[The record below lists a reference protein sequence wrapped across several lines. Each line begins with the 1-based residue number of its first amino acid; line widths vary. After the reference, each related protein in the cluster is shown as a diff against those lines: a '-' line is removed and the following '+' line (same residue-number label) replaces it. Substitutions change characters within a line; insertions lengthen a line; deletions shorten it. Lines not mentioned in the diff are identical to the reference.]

1 MDKSEFPR
9 KGGLYSLEI
18 CAGGGGQALGL
29 EQAGFLHTALVD
41 IDSYSCATLRRNRPE
56 WNVIESDL
64 RKFDGTPYKGK
75 VDLLAGGV
83 PCPPFSA
90 AGKRLGAD
98 DERDLFP
105 EALRLTAEIQPKAV
119 MIENVRGILGKEFDS
134 YRARFSTQVENLGF
148 RVMGWRLLNASDF
161 RVPQRRPRVVFVAL
175 RQEFAEAFT
184 WPVPLAFE
192 PSGGGA
198 ELWTGPPTVGESLYS
213 LMASRGWPGA
223 AAWAQR
229 ANGIAETIVGG
240 SRKHGGPDLGP
251 TRAKRAWESLGVDGM
266 GVADEPPGPDFPE
279 DKMPKLTVRMAAR
292 LQGFPDEWMFVGK
305 KTATYHQVGNA
316 LPPPMAHAV
325 GYQIRG
331 ALLVA
336 RQLVQSAG

>member
-1 MDKSEFPR
+1 MDKDGFPHAD
-9 KGGLYSLEI
+9 GLYSLEI

-29 EQAGFLHTALVD
+29 EQAGFLHTALVE
-41 IDSYSCATLRRNRPE
+41 IDSHSCATLQQNRPG

-64 RKFDGTPYKGK
+64 RKFDGTPYKGN

-105 EALRLTAEIQPKAV
+105 EALRLMAEIQPKAM

-134 YRARFSTQVENLGF
+134 YRAQFSTKVENLGF

-161 RVPQRRPRVVFVAL
+161 GVPQRRPRVVFVAL
-175 RQEFAEAFT
+175 REESAEGFT
-184 WPVPLAFE
+184 WPVPQTFE
-192 PSGGGA
+192 PSGEGT
-198 ELWTGPPTVGESLYS
+198 ELWAGPPTVGETLYS

-223 AAWAQR
+223 AAWAER

-266 GVADEPPGPDFPE
+266 GIADEPPGPDFPE
-279 DKMPKLTVRMAAR
+279 DRMPKLTVRMAAR
-292 LQGFPDEWMFVGK
+292 LQGFPDEWTFAGK

-316 LPPPMAHAV
+316 FPPPVAYAV
-325 GYQIRG
+325 GSQIRG
-331 ALLVA
+331 ALLTA
-336 RQLVQSAG
+336 QQLVQAAG